1 MQNTAMPKRRKY
13 LSRKQAHALSAL
25 LTAPTIADA
34 ASQVDVS
41 VRTLYRWLKQPA
53 FQSEMRFARRR
64 ALSYAIGR
72 LQRASIRAADTLDK
86 VMCEKTAAP
95 SSRVSAA
102 RVALRFACYGAE
114 IEDFEERLAAIEQ
127 TRATRNAPAT
137 RTPPPL

>member
-1 MQNTAMPKRRKY
+1 
-13 LSRKQAHALSAL
+13 
-25 LTAPTIADA
+25 
-34 ASQVDVS
+34 
-41 VRTLYRWLKQPA
+41 
-53 FQSEMRFARRR
+53 MRFARRR

-72 LQRASIRAADTLDK
+72 LQQASIRAADTLDK